1 MSWVS
6 FVWTGESVGHATKGS
21 HGASAIKVVVRP
33 RPRRRWLFAFNFK
46 ASLVDRLQFCVV
58 LIAGIFKEHDNKI
71 GLQVEIGAGSRYCR
85 DWMTET
91 GPTLETDNIHSLNL
105 EY

>member
-33 RPRRRWLFAFNFK
+33 RPRRRWLFAFNFRRRWLF
-46 ASLVDRLQFCVV
+46 AFNFLRSTHSRHLQ
-58 LIAGIFKEHDNKI
+58 
-71 GLQVEIGAGSRYCR
+71 GA
-85 DWMTET
+85 
-91 GPTLETDNIHSLNL
+91 
-105 EY
+105 